1 MITTPKTGHFWS
13 PFYAFLDKNRPK
25 SGKWAATEELFLTD
39 LAAGEWLTGGW
50 KVGGRCRMISSS
62 MGWRW

>member
-13 PFYAFLDKNRPK
+13 PFYAFLDKNWPK
-25 SGKWAATEELFLTD
+25 SGKWAAMEELFLTD
-39 LAAGEWLTGGW
+39 LAALNADLYGW
-50 KVGGRCRMISSS
+50 QVGGRCRTTSSS